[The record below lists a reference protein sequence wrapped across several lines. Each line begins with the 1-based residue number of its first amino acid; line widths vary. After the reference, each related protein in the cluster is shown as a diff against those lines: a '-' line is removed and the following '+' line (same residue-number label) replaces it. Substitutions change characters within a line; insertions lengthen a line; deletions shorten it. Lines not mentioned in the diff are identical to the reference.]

1 MSGDVTVSVPEGR
14 GREVSP
20 GNHEP
25 GLRLR
30 SSRASEIPR
39 VVSATRILSPAR
51 TGGSVQARHRRKMN
65 LNIENIELG
74 DKERVVFLNHF
85 VNLLEIMLLHRDL
98 GRIFSTV
105 IIWILLL
112 QSMGLIV

>member
-1 MSGDVTVSVPEGR
+1 
-14 GREVSP
+14 
-20 GNHEP
+20 
-25 GLRLR
+25 
-30 SSRASEIPR
+30 
-39 VVSATRILSPAR
+39 
-51 TGGSVQARHRRKMN
+51 MN
-65 LNIENIELG
+65 LNIENVELG

-85 VNLLEIMLLHRDL
+85 VNLLEIMLLPRDL